1 MRWTRLS
8 EGLKTEGEKSKRGDL
23 IKMTKIMVIDEDP
36 DVTLVLERILKKYGC
51 DVVGITDS
59 RNCLSRVK
67 EEMPD
72 LIFLDVMMPDKDG
85 WEVCREI
92 KDNPSTSSIPISMLT
107 VMKDE
112 EHIKKSFEAGAD
124 QHLEKPIKVK
134 EILNSIE
141 NLLGTGRPTTE

>member
-1 MRWTRLS
+1 
-8 EGLKTEGEKSKRGDL
+8 
-23 IKMTKIMVIDEDP
+23 MTKIMVIDEDP
-36 DVTLVLERILKKYGC
+36 DVILVLERILKKFGC
-51 DVVGITDS
+51 EVVGLTDS

-112 EHIKKSFEAGAD
+112 EHIKKSFNAGAD
-124 QHLEKPIKVK
+124 QHLGKPINFKD
-134 EILNSIE
+134 IYTSIE
-141 NLLGTGRPTTE
+141 NLLGTGKPTTG